1 MAPPTTQH
9 ATQPAPDPSESG
21 ISGIHGPATLTLT
34 IISDRIDRFESQVKL
49 PLELGRF
56 DPTRSP
62 PDELYRVVP
71 NALAAGR
78 LAIADK
84 DTIDISR
91 MQMRIEPAS
100 PGAIRLVNLSTSIP
114 VRCFERPAIPPA
126 ETAEQRLPVT
136 LEIGC
141 VILELE
147 LPTSQPRA
155 AEDPEYQTLALP
167 APRLSE
173 GSSLF
178 QKQTFTEL
186 VSSLQ
191 PAAIDGLVTWWRN
204 VIGVLQSA
212 SSSDDFFHK
221 AAEAIVK
228 LVRLDVGAVFLHQD
242 GVWRPAALQSFGIKN
257 ARPSNTLLAKILK
270 EKRTFWNK
278 VDASVDVLSS
288 MASIDAYVASPI
300 LDREGRVI
308 GALYGH
314 RSRNSVTM
322 GHADITSLE
331 ALLVETLACGVA
343 GGLARLEQE
352 RSALA
357 QKVQFEQFFTPQLAG
372 ELEANPD
379 LLRGRDADVTVLFC
393 DIRNFSGITE
403 RLGPAQT
410 MEWVGGVLSVLS
422 DEVAA
427 TGGVLVDYIG
437 DELMAMW
444 GAPSPQV
451 DHAARACTAARR
463 MLEKLPEINERWRR
477 EIDCPTAVGIG
488 VNSATARVGNTGST
502 RKFKYGP
509 LGNGVNL
516 ASRVQGATKYLRVP
530 LMITGSTRRLLDDS
544 YLVRRLCTVRVVNI
558 VEPVDLYELDS
569 AGGDGRREL
578 FAAYD
583 DARSAFDEGRFN
595 VAARAL
601 GDVLAKF
608 PNDGPSLLLL
618 SRAVENMLAEPS
630 DFSPVWHL
638 PGK

>member
-1 MAPPTTQH
+1 MAPQTTQH
-9 ATQPAPDPSESG
+9 ATQPSPGPPE
-21 ISGIHGPATLTLT
+21 SGIHGTAALTLK
-34 IISDRIDRFESQVKL
+34 IVSDRVERFGSEVTL
-49 PLELGRF
+49 PLELGRL

-62 PDELYRVVP
+62 PDALYQMVP
-71 NALAAGR
+71 SARAAGR

-91 MQMRIEPAS
+91 VQLRIEPAG
-100 PGAIRLVNLSTSIP
+100 PGAVRLVNQSTSIP
-114 VRCFERPAIPPA
+114 VRCFERPAIPPGT
-126 ETAEQRLPVT
+126 TAEQRLPVT
-136 LEIGC
+136 LEIGR

-147 LPTSQPRA
+147 TATSRPRA
-155 AEDPEYQTLALP
+155 PEEAEFQTLALP

-173 GSSLF
+173 GSALF

-242 GVWRPAALQSFGIKN
+242 GEWRPAALQSSGIKA
-257 ARPSNTLLAKILK
+257 ARPSKTLLAKVLE
-270 EKRTFWNK
+270 EKRTFWNRM
-278 VDASVDVLSS
+278 DASVDVLSS
-288 MASIDAYVASPI
+288 MASIEAYVASPI
-300 LDREGRVI
+300 LDRDGRVI

-314 RSRNSVTM
+314 RARSGVTASQ
-322 GHADITSLE
+322 ADITSLE

-410 MEWVGGVLSVLS
+410 MEWVGGVLTVLS

-444 GAPSPQV
+444 GAPSPQA
-451 DHAARACTAARR
+451 DHAARACAAARR
-463 MLEKLPEINERWRR
+463 MLEKLPEINDRWQR

-558 VEPVDLYELDS
+558 VEPVDLYELDY
-569 AGGDGRREL
+569 AGGDDRRQL
-578 FAAYD
+578 FTAYD

-595 VAARAL
+595 AAARAL
-601 GDVLAKF
+601 GDVLARF
-608 PNDGPSLLLL
+608 PGDGPSLMLL
-618 SRAVENMLAEPS
+618 SRAVDNMLAEPK
-630 DFSPVWHL
+630 DFSPVWQL

>member
-1 MAPPTTQH
+1 MAPQTTQH
-9 ATQPAPDPSESG
+9 ATQPAHAPPAP
-21 ISGIHGPATLTLT
+21 GIHGPAAVTLKVL
-34 IISDRIDRFESQVKL
+34 SDRIERFGGRVAL
-49 PLELGRF
+49 PLELGRL

-62 PDELYRVVP
+62 ADELYQVVP
-71 NALAAGR
+71 TARAAGR
-78 LAIADK
+78 LAIAPTDA
-84 DTIDISR
+84 IDISR
-91 MQMRIEPAS
+91 AQVRIEPA
-100 PGAIRLVNLSTSIP
+100 GAGAVRLVNQSTSIP
-114 VRCFERPAIPPA
+114 IRCFERPAVPPGGSV
-126 ETAEQRLPVT
+126 EQRLPVT
-136 LEIGC
+136 LEIGR

-147 LPTSQPRA
+147 AAGMGPRP
-155 AEDPEYQTLALP
+155 AEEAGLQTLALP

-173 GSSLF
+173 GSALF
-178 QKQTFTEL
+178 QKHSFTEL
-186 VSSLQ
+186 VSALQ

-242 GVWRPAALQSFGIKN
+242 GDWRPVALQSSGIKT
-257 ARPSNTLLAKILK
+257 ARPSKTLLAKVLD
-270 EKRTFWNK
+270 EKRTFWNR
-278 VDASVDVLSS
+278 VEGSVDVLSS
-288 MASIDAYVASPI
+288 MAAIEAYVASPI

-314 RSRNSVTM
+314 RSCNGVAAT
-322 GHADITSLE
+322 HADITSLE

-372 ELEANPD
+372 ELEVNPD

-410 MEWVGGVLSVLS
+410 MEWVGSVLSVLS

-444 GAPSPQV
+444 GAPSPQA
-451 DHAARACTAARR
+451 DHAARACAAARR
-463 MLEKLPEINERWRR
+463 MLEKIPEINDRWQR

-488 VNSATARVGNTGST
+488 INSATARVGNTGST

-530 LMITGSTRRLLDDS
+530 LMITGSTRRHLDDS

-558 VEPVDLYELDS
+558 VEPVELYELDD
-569 AGGDGRREL
+569 AGGDDRRAL
-578 FAAYD
+578 FTAYD
-583 DARSAFDEGRFN
+583 DARSAFDEGRFA

-601 GDVLAKF
+601 GDLLGRF

-618 SRAVENMLAEPS
+618 SRAVENMLDEPK
-630 DFSPVWHL
+630 DFSPVWQL